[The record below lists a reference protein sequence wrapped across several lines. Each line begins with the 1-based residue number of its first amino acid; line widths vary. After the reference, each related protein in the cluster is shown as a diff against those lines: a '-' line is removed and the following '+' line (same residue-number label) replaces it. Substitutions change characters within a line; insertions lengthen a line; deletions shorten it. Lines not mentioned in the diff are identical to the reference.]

1 MEQGKQTPESETPN
15 EINNACDLES
25 PGQPRRR
32 ARRRCEVKIT
42 QDTAIQIYIWT
53 FAICF
58 AVTLIGI
65 EIYQSI
71 WGGQ

>member
-1 MEQGKQTPESETPN
+1 
-15 EINNACDLES
+15 
-25 PGQPRRR
+25 
-32 ARRRCEVKIT
+32 VKIT

>member
-1 MEQGKQTPESETPN
+1 MEQLQTTKQETTYENTTPSSIDCPH
-15 EINNACDLES
+15 
-25 PGQPRRR
+25 QPRRR

>member
-1 MEQGKQTPESETPN
+1 MDNAEKELNEVAALVGGKPWG
-15 EINNACDLES
+15 A
-25 PGQPRRR
+25 GGKRRG
-32 ARRRCEVKIT
+32 CEVKIT